1 MFAAIGVGVGPGAA
15 VPMRT
20 KDDAVLEFGAVGGDD
35 VVALQLL
42 AIPALEGGLLLL
54 DLQAVALELCD
65 DIGGAAVVGRTV
77 GDAGAEIALG
87 FYEGEG

>member
-1 MFAAIGVGVGPGAA
+1 M
-15 VPMRT
+15 
-20 KDDAVLEFGAVGGDD
+20 
-35 VVALQLL
+35 LL
-42 AIPALEGGLLLL
+42 HFNEGGLLLL
-54 DLQAVALELCD
+54 DLQAVALELRD

>member
-1 MFAAIGVGVGPGAA
+1 
-15 VPMRT
+15 MRT
-20 KDDAVLEFGAVGGDD
+20 EDDAVLEFGAVGGDD

-42 AIPALEGGLLLL
+42 AIPAFEGGLLLL
-54 DLQAVALELCD
+54 DLQAIALELRD
-65 DIGGAAVVGRTV
+65 NIGGAAVVGRTV